1 MCQKSTHPAP
11 SRQFVT
17 VDKAAHMA
25 ISRPKFLTALV
36 ATSALVLTGCS
47 GGSEDGGAGDDTY
60 SVGINQLVQH
70 PALDDATAGFKEA
83 FDEAGVEVEF
93 EEQNANG
100 EQATALTIA
109 QQFAADDLDLALA
122 VATPAA
128 QAMAQN
134 LLDIPL
140 LFTAVTD
147 PVSAELVESME
158 APGSNVT
165 GTSDEAPIER
175 QLELLKEI
183 VPDAERVG
191 IVHASG
197 EVNSEVQ
204 VEQATEAAGPLDLE
218 ISTQTVTTVNE
229 IQQAVEALGDVDAIY
244 VPTDNMVVSGI
255 SSLVQVAESKQI
267 PVIAAEEGTVE
278 GGAVATLGIDYTEL
292 GRQTGEMALRIL
304 QDDEDPAEMPVETA
318 AEFTYVVNE
327 AAAER
332 QGVTIPEDI
341 LAEAERK

>member
-1 MCQKSTHPAP
+1 MF
-11 SRQFVT
+11 SRTKVVAGF
-17 VDKAAHMA
+17 AAA
-25 ISRPKFLTALV
+25 ALFLTAC
-36 ATSALVLTGCS
+36 TSDS
-47 GGSEDGGAGDDTY
+47 GTDSDGTTTAASGDDAY
-60 SVGINQLVQH
+60 SIGINQLVQH
-70 PALDDATAGFKEA
+70 PALDAATAGFKEVL
-83 FDEAGVEVEF
+83 DEAGVEVTYD
-93 EEQNANG
+93 EQNANG

>member
-1 MCQKSTHPAP
+1 MAF
-11 SRQFVT
+11 SRAKLIT
-17 VDKAAHMA
+17 G
-25 ISRPKFLTALV
+25 LV

-47 GGSEDGGAGDDTY
+47 GGGSEDGGDETY
-60 SVGINQLVQH
+60 QIGINQLIQH
-70 PALDDATAGFKEA
+70 PALDAATAGFKQA
-83 FDEAGVEVEF
+83 FADAGVEAEF
-93 EEQNANG
+93 DEQNANG

-109 QQFAADDLDLALA
+109 QQFAAADLDLTLA

-134 LLDIPL
+134 IINVPL

-147 PVSAELVESME
+147 PVSAELVDSME
-158 APGSNVT
+158 APGANVT
-165 GTSDEAPIER
+165 GTSDAAPIER
-175 QLELLKEI
+175 QLELLKQI
-183 VPDAERVG
+183 VPDAERIG
-191 IVHASG
+191 IVYASG
-197 EVNSEVQ
+197 EVNSQVQ
-204 VEQATEAAGPLDLE
+204 VDQAEEAAGPLGLE
-218 ISTQTVTTVNE
+218 IETQTVTTVNE

-244 VPTDNMVVSGI
+244 VPTDNMIVSGI
-255 SSLVQVAESKQI
+255 ASLVQIAEGKQI

-304 QDDEDPAEMPVETA
+304 RDGQDPATMPIETA
-318 AEFTYVVNE
+318 TEFTYVVNE

-341 LAEAERK
+341 LAEAEKK

>member
-1 MCQKSTHPAP
+1 MAF
-11 SRQFVT
+11 SRATLFT
-17 VDKAAHMA
+17 G
-25 ISRPKFLTALV
+25 LV
-36 ATSALVLTGCS
+36 ATSALVLAGCT
-47 GGSEDGGAGDDTY
+47 GGSDDDAAGGGGESYTI
-60 SVGINQLVQH
+60 GINQLVQH
-70 PALDDATAGFKEA
+70 PALDAATAGFKEA
-83 FDEAGVEVEF
+83 FADAGVEVEF
-93 EEQNANG
+93 NEQNANG

-134 LLDIPL
+134 IINIPL

-147 PVSAELVESME
+147 PVSAELVDSME
-158 APGSNVT
+158 EPGANVT
-165 GTSDEAPIER
+165 GTSDAAPIDE

-191 IVHASG
+191 IVYASG
-197 EVNSEVQ
+197 EVNSQVQ
-204 VEQATEAAGPLDLE
+204 VDQAEEAAGPLDLE
-218 ISTQTVTTVNE
+218 IVTQTVTTVNE

-255 SSLVQVAESKQI
+255 ASLVQVAESKQI

-304 QDDEDPAEMPVETA
+304 RDGEDPATMPVETA
-318 AEFTYVVNE
+318 TEFTYVVNE

-341 LAEAERK
+341 LAEAEKK